1 MTGAL
6 RVLEHNLIVY
16 RRTWKGSVFMSFV
29 SPVLFLAAMGIGL
42 GSLISRGPVRTVD
55 GLSYLA
61 FLAPGLLV
69 ATAMQSGY
77 VETTFPI
84 MARIQWERT
93 YEGMLATPLRV
104 LDVLAG
110 EFGWLALRLGLGS
123 VAFFIVMLLFGTVH
137 SELGILAIV
146 VSILTG
152 LAFAAPI
159 LAWTAT
165 QRTTTS
171 FSLIGRF
178 LITPL
183 FLLGGVFFPIHQ
195 LPQLVQ
201 GIAWLTPLAHGVT
214 LARSLS
220 VGVLPSSAG
229 IHLAVLLLYA
239 SAGIVAAWITLKR
252 RLVAWSPRCRGAGRS
267 SSPRPTARFASSNG
281 MRSSTGADGF
291 YSFRVLSN
299 HSSTCSRSGLESAPW
314 SAAPSLLTAIS
325 CVMRCSSRPRR
336 SRPRRCTA
344 RFSNQRS
351 ISSSS

>member
-1 MTGAL
+1 MIGAL
-6 RVLEHNLIVY
+6 RVFEHNLIVY

-29 SPVLFLAAMGIGL
+29 SPILFLAAMGFGL

-55 GLSYLA
+55 GLSYLV

-69 ATAMQSGY
+69 ATAMQSGF

-123 VAFFIVMLLFGTVH
+123 VAFFLVMVLFGTVH
-137 SELGILAIV
+137 SVLGLLAV
-146 VSILTG
+146 LVAVLTG

-165 QRTTTS
+165 RRTTES
-171 FSLIGRF
+171 FALIGRF
-178 LITPL
+178 VITPL

-195 LPQLVQ
+195 LPQVVQ
-201 GIAWLTPLAHGVT
+201 GIAWLTPLAHGVA

-220 VGVLPSSAG
+220 VGVLAPSAA
-229 IHLAVLLLYA
+229 IHFAVLLVYA
-239 SAGIVAAWITLKR
+239 GVGIGAARVTLER
-252 RLVAWSPRCRGAGRS
+252 RLV
-267 SSPRPTARFASSNG
+267 T
-281 MRSSTGADGF
+281 
-291 YSFRVLSN
+291 
-299 HSSTCSRSGLESAPW
+299 
-314 SAAPSLLTAIS
+314 
-325 CVMRCSSRPRR
+325 
-336 SRPRRCTA
+336 
-344 RFSNQRS
+344 
-351 ISSSS
+351 

>member
-6 RVLEHNLIVY
+6 RVLEHNLVVY
-16 RRTWKGSVFMSFV
+16 RRTWKGSVFVSFV
-29 SPVLFLAAMGIGL
+29 SPILFLAAMGLGL
-42 GSLISRGPVRTVD
+42 GALISRGPVRTVD
-55 GLSYLA
+55 GLPYLA

-84 MARIQWERT
+84 LARIQWERT

-104 LDVLAG
+104 FDVLVG
-110 EFGWLALRLGLGS
+110 EFGWLTLRLGLGS
-123 VAFFIVMLLFGTVH
+123 VAFFLVMLLFGTVH
-137 SELGILAIV
+137 SGLGILTIV
-146 VSILTG
+146 VSVVTG
-152 LAFAAPI
+152 LAFAGPI

-201 GIAWLTPLAHGVT
+201 WIAWLTPLAHGVA

-220 VGVLPSSAG
+220 VGVVPSSAG
-229 IHLAVLLLYA
+229 IHLAVLLLYLA
-239 SAGIVAAWITLKR
+239 TGIVAARITLQR
-252 RLVAWSPRCRGAGRS
+252 RLV
-267 SSPRPTARFASSNG
+267 T
-281 MRSSTGADGF
+281 
-291 YSFRVLSN
+291 
-299 HSSTCSRSGLESAPW
+299 
-314 SAAPSLLTAIS
+314 
-325 CVMRCSSRPRR
+325 
-336 SRPRRCTA
+336 
-344 RFSNQRS
+344 
-351 ISSSS
+351 

>member
-29 SPVLFLAAMGIGL
+29 SPILFLAAMGLGL
-42 GSLISRGPVRTVD
+42 GGFISRGPVRTVD
-55 GLSYLA
+55 GLSYLV

-77 VETTFPI
+77 VETTYPI

-104 LDVLAG
+104 FDVLAG
-110 EFGWLALRLGLGS
+110 EFGWLAFRLALGSIAFFLVMLVFGTIHSGLG
-123 VAFFIVMLLFGTVH
+123 V
-137 SELGILAIV
+137 LAIA
-146 VSILTG
+146 VSVLTG

-165 QRTTTS
+165 RRTDQS
-171 FSLIGRF
+171 FALIGRF

-201 GIAWLTPLAHGVT
+201 GIAWLTPLAHGVA
-214 LARSLS
+214 LARDLA

-229 IHLAVLLLYA
+229 IHLVVLLVYTA
-239 SAGIVAAWITLKR
+239 AGIFAARITLQR
-252 RLVAWSPRCRGAGRS
+252 RLVS
-267 SSPRPTARFASSNG
+267 
-281 MRSSTGADGF
+281 
-291 YSFRVLSN
+291 
-299 HSSTCSRSGLESAPW
+299 
-314 SAAPSLLTAIS
+314 
-325 CVMRCSSRPRR
+325 
-336 SRPRRCTA
+336 
-344 RFSNQRS
+344 
-351 ISSSS
+351 

>member
-1 MTGAL
+1 MRGAL
-6 RVLEHNLIVY
+6 LVLEHNLVVY

-29 SPVLFLAAMGIGL
+29 SPILFMAAMGFGL
-42 GSLISRGPVRTVD
+42 GGLISRGPVRTVD

-93 YEGMLATPLRV
+93 YDGMLATPLRV

-123 VAFFIVMLLFGTVH
+123 VAFFLVMLGFGTVH
-137 SELGILAIV
+137 SGLGILAIL

-165 QRTTTS
+165 RRTTNS
-171 FSLIGRF
+171 FALIGRF

-195 LPQLVQ
+195 LPQLIQ
-201 GIAWLTPLAHGVT
+201 GIAWLTPLAHGVA
-214 LARSLS
+214 LARGLL
-220 VGVLPSSAG
+220 VGQAPPSAG
-229 IHLAVLLLYA
+229 LHLAVLLAYA
-239 SAGIVAAWITLKR
+239 AIGVVVARVTLQR
-252 RLVAWSPRCRGAGRS
+252 RLV
-267 SSPRPTARFASSNG
+267 
-281 MRSSTGADGF
+281 
-291 YSFRVLSN
+291 
-299 HSSTCSRSGLESAPW
+299 
-314 SAAPSLLTAIS
+314 
-325 CVMRCSSRPRR
+325 
-336 SRPRRCTA
+336 
-344 RFSNQRS
+344 Q
-351 ISSSS
+351 